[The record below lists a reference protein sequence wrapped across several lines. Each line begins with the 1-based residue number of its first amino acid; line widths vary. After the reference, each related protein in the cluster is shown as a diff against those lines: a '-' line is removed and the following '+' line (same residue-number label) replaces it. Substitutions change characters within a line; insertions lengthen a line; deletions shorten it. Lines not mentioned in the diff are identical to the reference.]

1 MKLLIYERRIE
12 KEKTLRDLSKLTGI
26 TKSTLN
32 NCENGKTSPTIHQ
45 LEKIAEVLHI
55 KITDLFE
62 SDFK

>member
-32 NCENGKTSPTIHQ
+32 NYENGKTSPTIHQ
-45 LEKIAEVLHI
+45 LEKIAEALHI

>member
-32 NCENGKTSPTIHQ
+32 NYENGKTSPTIHQ
-45 LEKIAEVLHI
+45 LEKIAKALHI

>member
-1 MKLLIYERRIE
+1 MELLIYERRTE
-12 KEKTLRDLSKLTGI
+12 KDKSLRDLSKLTGI

-32 NCENGKTSPTIHQ
+32 NYENGNTSPTIHQ
-45 LEKIAEVLHI
+45 LEKIAEALNI

>member
-32 NCENGKTSPTIHQ
+32 NYENGKTSPTIHQ
-45 LEKIAEVLHI
+45 LEKIAEALHI

-62 SDFK
+62 SGFK